1 MADSPY
7 KVIVPGENGGGDQVF
22 YADTPEELQE
32 KFAQAQTHA
41 TRKISELSSRLTAAE
56 QQLAATNQAIASGN
70 GNGANR
76 GDFFQTFYESPDAA
90 IERVI
95 CNKLGVNSLQE
106 VVQDYAG
113 VRQGSVQ
120 ARINA
125 AGEAFLK
132 THPEWNSLSTEQANQ
147 NARVIG
153 AIVEEN
159 GWDPTDPKDL
169 DKGYGL
175 AMGTGKI
182 KGLVGT
188 VDIPSFMA
196 PVPTTVTR
204 PSAQPNTSESEQQ
217 FYQTAKSAEDIK
229 NYILKKHGQKP

>member
-1 MADSPY
+1 MAEKQF

-22 YADTPEELQE
+22 YYDTPEELQE
-32 KFAQAQTHA
+32 KFVNAQTNA
-41 TRKISELSSRLTAAE
+41 TAKIRELSTRLISAE

-70 GNGANR
+70 GDGVNR

-90 IERVI
+90 IERVV

-113 VRQGSVQ
+113 VRQGSIQ

-125 AGEAFLK
+125 AGEVFLR

-175 AMGTGKI
+175 AMGTGKL

-188 VDIPSFMA
+188 VDVPSFME
-196 PVPTTVTR
+196 PIPTTVTR
-204 PSAQPNTSESEQQ
+204 PSSQPNTSESEQQ
-217 FYQTAKSAEDIK
+217 FYKEAPLEDLRK
-229 NYILKKHGQKP
+229 YIEKKHGQQR

>member
-1 MADSPY
+1 MAEKPYRVIVEGEGGQGTQVFEADSP
-7 KVIVPGENGGGDQVF
+7 
-22 YADTPEELQE
+22 EEMLGQF
-32 KFAQAQTHA
+32 KQAQTHA
-41 TRKISELSSRLTAAE
+41 TNKIRQQEQELAQLR
-56 QQLAATNQAIASGN
+56 QLALQAQANN
-70 GNGANR
+70 GNGHQVVDR
-76 GDFFQTFYESPDAA
+76 DQRVQELLSDPDAA
-90 IERVI
+90 IERAI

-113 VRQGSVQ
+113 VRQGSIQ

-125 AGEAFLK
+125 AGEVFLQ

-188 VDIPSFMA
+188 VDVPSFMA